1 MARKLK
7 DGIINAFC
15 DYTKSTEI
23 PTIFSLWTAI
33 STVSAALGR
42 DCFVDRGF
50 FVVFPNLYV
59 VLVAGSAACKKS
71 SAIMLA
77 YKLIEK
83 IKPRVHILSQKM
95 TPEALI
101 GSLSGM
107 TAKDSTL
114 ILDEAVGILIVD
126 ELSTLIDRNAFKSGM
141 ISLLTKLFDCSDF
154 PYETRGRGIEL
165 IKNPCLSILGGS
177 TLHWI
182 KASVPPESVGGGFTS
197 RILFV
202 FKDSNEKIEAW
213 PIVSEENKRRHDDI
227 VHDINEVAK
236 MRGSFG
242 LTDEAL
248 SMFKDEYAEFRH
260 KSPLIRNANLSGY
273 AGRRDTLLLK
283 ICMAV
288 SASVDDRRV
297 IDVGDMTQAIRALR
311 MIELD
316 MPQVLQAI
324 SSEFVGDVCEQT
336 LKLIMQS
343 GGISRPQLVKAM
355 RQRLTVRQLDV
366 IIETLTEEG
375 VVKAVMEG
383 NKVRYVFHKGET
395 V

>member
-1 MARKLK
+1 MARRLK
-7 DGIINAFC
+7 SGIINAFC
-15 DYTKSTEI
+15 DYTKATEI
-23 PTIFSLWTAI
+23 PTIFSMWTAI
-33 STVSAALGR
+33 STISAALGR

-114 ILDEAVGILIVD
+114 ILDEAVGIIVVD

-141 ISLLTKLFDCSDF
+141 ISLLTKLFDCHDF

-182 KASVPPESVGGGFTS
+182 KASIPPEAVGGGFTS
-197 RILFV
+197 RVLFV
-202 FKDSNEKIEAW
+202 FKDANEKIEAW
-213 PIVSEENKRRHDDI
+213 PVVSEENRKRHDDI
-227 VHDINEVAK
+227 AHDINEVAK

-248 SMFKDEYAEFRH
+248 DLFKDEYASFRN
-260 KSPLIRNANLSGY
+260 KSPLIRNPNLSGY

-283 ICMAV
+283 ICMV
-288 SASVDDRRV
+288 CSAAVDDRRV
-297 IDVGDMTQAIRALR
+297 IDIDDMMMAIKALR
-311 MIELD
+311 LIEMD
-316 MPQVLQAI
+316 MPKVLQAI
-324 SSEFVGDVCEQT
+324 SAEFVGDVCEQT
-336 LKLIMQS
+336 LTIIMNS
-343 GGISRPQLVKAM
+343 GGIPRPQLVKAM
-355 RQRLTVRQLDV
+355 RQRLTVRQLD
-366 IIETLTEEG
+366 IILETLMEEG
-375 VVKAVMEG
+375 VVKAVKDG
-383 NKVRYVFHKGET
+383 TQTTYIFVKGE
-395 V
+395 